1 MKHVLVIDDDPIFA
15 ELVEATLMSRE
26 TVTVYKAV
34 NGRDAMRML
43 DVHGS
48 KLDLIVCDV
57 NMPEAD
63 GIEVVQELA
72 VRGVRTPILFATGA
86 PPPIVRAISTLAR
99 IHNLSVVDTQTKP
112 VNLNHFATL
121 ATGAMQAA

>member
-26 TVTVYKAV
+26 TVTVFKAV

-43 DVHGS
+43 DVHGG